1 MPPTNNNPPPTISP
15 GQEIDTGTGG
25 FPIEGKRVTYDVG
38 SDVGDSTPQQWSSG
52 QINVNDAPQDIST
65 GTKRTLASYLSKT
78 TMGQSPSSPSS
89 IKNAYPI
96 EHNAADNPLQVTLK
110 DEKGYPTIPGGA
122 SNVHRYAPETLLS
135 SRSAAA
141 TNLKILRGKQQAN
154 EEQKVDG
161 HTLLKNATTRT
172 SDTVVNPSAIGGKL
186 PPLQTTEIDD
196 TSPIK
201 NYYGSPQLSNSV
213 IFNRFNPEGSR
224 YEDKGGFGSFQF
236 ASKYEMGTSTADRN
250 MSHARLAQIG
260 NALSIR
266 AGLELTST
274 QDNNNPTDNATT
286 AAAILPGAAQLG
298 IMRIDRDTLTARD
311 VLNSGLDEALDTDL
325 LIDPAAKSWG
335 TLNNVLDQYAGV
347 TNFGMQL
354 LAVALVVALGV
365 ATALFMKLF
374 SFGGTSNFIAVD
386 DRQIRPYGASLH
398 DPQRSSGGGASEILK
413 LIKGEISIWR
423 MLGIRPTLAAFEN
436 CLASGALQFFGI
448 PASAPTATD
457 LAAVVAV
464 EGLVPASQNPGFY
477 AVMARSFNRSFLLL
491 SDYFVGLV
499 KAFGA
504 GVVAGL
510 QQMFAIIDALRSS
523 KFIKFLDTFGQLGD
537 KKINAIKE
545 LDEAKGPGKKF
556 KSNIDFANNW
566 APGKGRINNSKGLS
580 ALTQAKS
587 AFKAP
592 DLLIMPSNFEG
603 LSNSDLGIPKFH
615 SDVTKENVLEGRIS
629 NLVAGQLDFAN
640 KLLNGNYLSVSDGRI
655 RTEDREQME
664 SILEAEYV
672 PFYMHDV
679 RTNEI
684 LSFHAF
690 LASLSDDYS
699 VSYDSMEA
707 FGRVEPIKTY
717 KGTTRKISFSFML
730 AAYSQ
735 KDFDAMW
742 NKINKLTTMVYPQF
756 TEGRKLVSP
765 DGKSIVYAPFSQSIS
780 AAPMIRIRIGDL
792 IKSNYSKFG
801 LARLFGLYY
810 DDTKLD
816 NYTRNGVATPLP
828 YEEAK
833 NLELVSGNTFTI
845 NSELRLGADVY
856 DETSVIPMEKQMYST
871 DPNQTL
877 PSGYVLKLK
886 KITSA
891 KEGANNI
898 ATCIVELATGDDVAS
913 PTPDYIKDKTYEGGE
928 GKPPAKNILGK
939 AYRIDVTQL
948 VPSKETAK
956 KIQKRIEASKP
967 TGNIKYDDQVKE
979 LMKDDV
985 RNAGNAIARSFRTVG
1000 GKGLPGFIESLAFD
1014 WYDKVTWTTDEGEG
1028 RKAPKMC
1035 KVTISF
1041 SPFHDITP
1049 GLDHKGFN
1057 RAPIYPVGPMA
1068 PKK

>member
-38 SDVGDSTPQQWSSG
+38 SDVGNSNPQQWSSG
-52 QINVNDAPQDIST
+52 QINVDDAPQDIST

-78 TMGQSPSSPSS
+78 TMGQTPSSPSS

-96 EHNAADNPLQVTLK
+96 DHNSSDDPAVVTLK
-110 DEKGYPTIPGGA
+110 DSNGYPTIPGGI
-122 SNVHRYAPETLLS
+122 SNTKKYVPETLLS
-135 SRSAAA
+135 SRSDAA

-172 SDTVVNPSAIGGKL
+172 SDTVVNPSALGGKL

-196 TSPIK
+196 ASPIK

-224 YEDKGGFGSFQF
+224 YEDNGGFGSFQF
-236 ASKYEMGTSTADRN
+236 ASKYEMGTSAADRN

-311 VLNSGLDEALDTDL
+311 VLESGLDEGLDTDF

-347 TNFGMQL
+347 SNFGMQL

-365 ATALFMKLF
+365 AIALFMGLF
-374 SFGGTSNFIAVD
+374 SLGGTSNFTKVD
-386 DRQIRPYGASLH
+386 TNQIRPYGASLH
-398 DPQRSSGGGASEILK
+398 DPQRSSGGGVSEILK
-413 LIKGEISIWR
+413 LIRGEISIWR
-423 MLGIRPTLAAFEN
+423 MLGIRPTLAGFEN
-436 CLASGALQFFGI
+436 CLASGALQFFAI
-448 PASAPTATD
+448 DASATSATAI
-457 LAAVVAV
+457 AAAVAV

-491 SDYFVGLV
+491 SDYFTGLA
-499 KAFGA
+499 KAFGS

-510 QQMFAIIDALRSS
+510 QQLFAIIDVLRSS

-537 KKINAIKE
+537 QKINSITE
-545 LDEAKGPGKKF
+545 YEVKGPGKKF
-556 KSNIDFANNW
+556 KSNADFASNLV
-566 APGKGRINNSKGLS
+566 AGKGRINNSGTGLP

-592 DLLIMPSNFEG
+592 DLLIMPSNFIG
-603 LSNSDLGIPKFH
+603 LSNSELGVPKFH
-615 SDVTKENVLEGRIS
+615 PNITKENVLEGRIS
-629 NLVAGQLDFAN
+629 SLVAGQLDFAN

-655 RTEDREQME
+655 RTEDREHME

-672 PFYMHDV
+672 PFYLHDV

-699 VSYDSMEA
+699 ASYDSMEA

-730 AAYSQ
+730 AAYS
-735 KDFDAMW
+735 KNDFDVMW

-765 DGKSIVYAPFSQSIS
+765 DGKSVVYAPFSQTIS
-780 AAPMIRIRIGDL
+780 AAPMIRVRIGDL

-801 LARLFGLYY
+801 LARLFGMYY

-816 NYTRNGVATPLP
+816 NYTRSGKAPELSLDD
-828 YEEAK
+828 AK
-833 NLELVSGNTFTI
+833 EKERVRGNTFI
-845 NSELRLGADVY
+845 VSPELKLGSDVF
-856 DETSVIPMEKQMYST
+856 DESSVVPMQQQTYTT
-871 DPNQTL
+871 DPNLTL
-877 PSGYVLKLK
+877 PHGYVLKLK
-886 KITSA
+886 KIIPA
-891 KEGANNI
+891 KEGTNDVAI
-898 ATCIVELATGDDVAS
+898 CTVELATGDDVVS

-928 GKPPAKNILGK
+928 GKSPSNNILGK
-939 AYRIDVTQL
+939 AFRIDAAQL
-948 VPSKETAK
+948 QPSKETAK
-956 KIQKRIEASKP
+956 KIQKRIDASKP
-967 TGNIKYDDQVKE
+967 SSNISYDDQVKE

-985 RNAGNAIARSFRTVG
+985 NVGNAIARSFRTVG

-1041 SPFHDITP
+1041 APFHDITP

-1057 RAPIYPVGPMA
+1057 RAPIYPVGPMSA
-1068 PKK
+1068 KK